1 MDWGTYLTTSESVIY
16 AVIDGRGSGYRG
28 NDLLHEIYYKLGQ
41 PEVQDQID
49 VTKRLVDQYAFIDAS
64 NVAIW
69 GWSYGGKNTN
79 VKLYFHITIIYIPA
93 LECVKIGLNYFF
105 FLIGFVTTSVL
116 AADADQ
122 DNVFKCGIA
131 VAPVTNWIYY
141 DTIYTERYMG
151 LPTPE
156 DNSAA
161 YRASDVT
168 AKAEKLRNKKLL
180 LVHGTAG
187 ICF

>member
-1 MDWGTYLTTSESVIY
+1 MERYWPLKLL
-16 AVIDGRGSGYRG
+16 RG
-28 NDLLHEIYYKLGQ
+28 NNLNKIYFG
-41 PEVQDQID
+41 
-49 VTKRLVDQYAFIDAS
+49 
-64 NVAIW
+64 
-69 GWSYGGKNTN
+69 
-79 VKLYFHITIIYIPA
+79 
-93 LECVKIGLNYFF
+93 
-105 FLIGFVTTSVL
+105 IGFVTTSVL

-156 DNSAA
+156 DNSQA
-161 YRASDVT
+161 YRISDVT

-180 LVHGTAG
+180 IVHGTAG
-187 ICF
+187 KYLQLSKLRCL

>member
-1 MDWGTYLTTSESVIY
+1 MHL
-16 AVIDGRGSGYRG
+16 
-28 NDLLHEIYYKLGQ
+28 
-41 PEVQDQID
+41 
-49 VTKRLVDQYAFIDAS
+49 
-64 NVAIW
+64 
-69 GWSYGGKNTN
+69 
-79 VKLYFHITIIYIPA
+79 
-93 LECVKIGLNYFF
+93 
-105 FLIGFVTTSVL
+105 GFVTTSVL

-156 DNSAA
+156 DNLQA
-161 YRASDVT
+161 YKISDVT

-180 LVHGTAG
+180 IVHGTAG
-187 ICF
+187 NLEMINSNNSISKCKIQGKNYF

>member
-1 MDWGTYLTTSESVIY
+1 MDEALDTEVMIYCMKSITSLASLRFKIK
-16 AVIDGRGSGYRG
+16 SMLP
-28 NDLLHEIYYKLGQ
+28 NDLLTSMHSLMLVMSPSGVGLMEVSTYIRREIKYQVRKNKNKNHEMLNQ
-41 PEVQDQID
+41 
-49 VTKRLVDQYAFIDAS
+49 
-64 NVAIW
+64 
-69 GWSYGGKNTN
+69 
-79 VKLYFHITIIYIPA
+79 FHCNFSI
-93 LECVKIGLNYFF
+93 L
-105 FLIGFVTTSVL
+105 GFVTTSVL

-156 DNSAA
+156 DNSQA
-161 YRASDVT
+161 YRISDVT

-180 LVHGTAG
+180 IVHGTAG
-187 ICF
+187 K

>member
-1 MDWGTYLTTSESVIY
+1 MVTASLVGTLQFSRPTCIQSLISTV
-16 AVIDGRGSGYRG
+16 
-28 NDLLHEIYYKLGQ
+28 
-41 PEVQDQID
+41 
-49 VTKRLVDQYAFIDAS
+49 
-64 NVAIW
+64 
-69 GWSYGGKNTN
+69 
-79 VKLYFHITIIYIPA
+79 
-93 LECVKIGLNYFF
+93 FF
-105 FLIGFVTTSVL
+105 VGFVTTSVL

-156 DNSAA
+156 DNSQA
-161 YRASDVT
+161 YRISDVT

-180 LVHGTAG
+180 IVHGTAG
-187 ICF
+187 KSVTTIGTRC

>member
-1 MDWGTYLTTSESVIY
+1 MKFDTVLLKLL
-16 AVIDGRGSGYRG
+16 RG
-28 NDLLHEIYYKLGQ
+28 NNLIKIYFG
-41 PEVQDQID
+41 
-49 VTKRLVDQYAFIDAS
+49 
-64 NVAIW
+64 
-69 GWSYGGKNTN
+69 
-79 VKLYFHITIIYIPA
+79 
-93 LECVKIGLNYFF
+93 
-105 FLIGFVTTSVL
+105 IGFVTTSVL

-156 DNSAA
+156 DNSQA
-161 YRASDVT
+161 YRISDVT

-180 LVHGTAG
+180 IVHGTAG
-187 ICF
+187 KYLQLSKPRCS

>member
-1 MDWGTYLTTSESVIY
+1 M
-16 AVIDGRGSGYRG
+16 
-28 NDLLHEIYYKLGQ
+28 
-41 PEVQDQID
+41 
-49 VTKRLVDQYAFIDAS
+49 
-64 NVAIW
+64 AIQ
-69 GWSYGGKNTN
+69 
-79 VKLYFHITIIYIPA
+79 
-93 LECVKIGLNYFF
+93 CVKIGLHYF

-187 ICF
+187 ICFGDIIENKKLKYYSKIPSFNVWN

>member
-1 MDWGTYLTTSESVIY
+1 MNKSDAINQKQKQELWY
-16 AVIDGRGSGYRG
+16 AISIPW
-28 NDLLHEIYYKLGQ
+28 DLSIL
-41 PEVQDQID
+41 
-49 VTKRLVDQYAFIDAS
+49 
-64 NVAIW
+64 
-69 GWSYGGKNTN
+69 
-79 VKLYFHITIIYIPA
+79 
-93 LECVKIGLNYFF
+93 
-105 FLIGFVTTSVL
+105 GFVTTSVL

-156 DNSAA
+156 DNSQA
-161 YRASDVT
+161 YRISDVT

-180 LVHGTAG
+180 IVHGTAG
-187 ICF
+187 T